1 MIVFLDFDGVL
12 HPEPCADDELF
23 CHLPSIEEV
32 LREFPHVLVVISSA
46 WRLAYRH
53 RPISRL
59 RKYFSQDIAR
69 RIVGMTPDY
78 RRADEAM
85 APRGLGLFLRQWEC
99 IGWFR
104 PHRPPGIPWIA
115 IDDRDYLFQPCCSN
129 LILCD
134 SAIGF
139 TAAHAGEL
147 RARLGKASLRDQVHR
162 LVQESGRPAG
172 FDANA
177 WLKSWLEQPLPA
189 LGGAMP
195 GVWLDKPQGQAMMS
209 SILAR
214 MQSGAYGKQPG
225 PPDETLYL
233 VRPAP

>member
-32 LREFPHVLVVISSA
+32 LREYPHVLVVISSA

-53 RPISRL
+53 RAISRL

-78 RRADEAM
+78 RRADETL
-85 APRGLGLFLRQWEC
+85 APKGLGLLLRQLEC
-99 IGWFR
+99 IGWLR
-104 PHRPPGIPWIA
+104 AHRPPGTPWIA
-115 IDDRDYLFQPCCSN
+115 IDDRDYLFQPYCKN

-147 RARLGKASLRDQVHR
+147 RARLGLAALLDQVR
-162 LVQESGRPAG
+162 RMVLESGRPAG
-172 FDANA
+172 FDAAA

-189 LGGAMP
+189 LGGAAP
-195 GVWLDKPQGQAMMS
+195 GAWLEKPQGLAMVS

-214 MQSGAYGKQPG
+214 IQSGAYC
-225 PPDETLYL
+225 
-233 VRPAP
+233 

>member
-32 LREFPHVLVVISSA
+32 LREYPHVLVVISSA

-53 RPISRL
+53 RAISRL

-78 RRADEAM
+78 RRADETL
-85 APRGLGLFLRQWEC
+85 APKGLGLLLRQWEC
-99 IGWFR
+99 IGWLR
-104 PHRPPGIPWIA
+104 AYRPPGTPWIA
-115 IDDRDYLFQPCCSN
+115 IDDRDYLFQPYCKN

-147 RARLGKASLRDQVHR
+147 RARLGKVILLDQVR
-162 LVQESGRPAG
+162 QMVKESGCPTG
-172 FDANA
+172 FDAA
-177 WLKSWLEQPLPA
+177 VWLENWLAQPLPA
-189 LGGAMP
+189 LGGALP
-195 GVWLDKPQGQAMMS
+195 GAWLATSAGQAMVS
-209 SILAR
+209 SILRR
-214 MQSGAYGKQPG
+214 MQSSAYC
-225 PPDETLYL
+225 
-233 VRPAP
+233 